1 MRAKNIILLSVI
13 AFIGGVLFF
22 LVCKHTYESKVEALK
37 VKSKEAFIMAL
48 NQELKNRNLNGKLS
62 FYLDLGA
69 VVSEVPNTVY
79 WEDSTGRYFY
89 KIDSKK
95 KQMNIVND
103 VNMRSLHSIVFRK
116 TPLISDSLI
125 LKWQEQLLVSD
136 IVLKSAL
143 RVSLINQ
150 DGSVK
155 LSDSAQC
162 GEWCNSSNLVFTV
175 YIGYAYEIEAMGY
188 LEYTIWSILYKEM
201 LLFLL
206 LYVIFGYGLY
216 RFWNVLSHKIHTLRT
231 PAVRDI
237 IKEVPVEIIKEVQVE
252 KLVLKEVQRVEDS
265 PLHSYLL
272 GENIIFY
279 ADQNIIEIN
288 GIMRNIQAQSGLLLD
303 LFLKQKDNGYTLNED
318 LIIDKLW
325 PDNSGNHK
333 RMHKAIARLRSFLKK
348 IDPSLSII
356 NKNGTY
362 QLIISGKRIIV

>member
-1 MRAKNIILLSVI
+1 MRSKNIILLVVVV
-13 AFIGGVLFF
+13 FIGGLAFF
-22 LVCKHTYESKVEALK
+22 FTCKYIYDSKLATLK
-37 VKSKEAFIMAL
+37 ENAKNAFILAL
-48 NQELKNRNLNGKLS
+48 DQELKNRNLNGKLS

-69 VVSEVPNTVY
+69 VVSDVPDTVY
-79 WEDSTGRYFY
+79 LEDESGRHPY
-89 KIDSKK
+89 KINSKK
-95 KQMNIVND
+95 KQMNITNNVNI
-103 VNMRSLHSIVFRK
+103 RFLHSIVLRK
-116 TPLISDSLI
+116 APQIYDSLGV
-125 LKWQEQLLVSD
+125 KWKEQLLIYD
-136 IVLKSAL
+136 ILYKSAL
-143 RVSLINQ
+143 HLSLMDQ

-155 LSDSAQC
+155 SLDSAQC
-162 GEWCNSSNLVFTV
+162 EWCNSSNLVFTI

-188 LEYTIWSILYKEM
+188 LKYTIWSILYKEV

-231 PAVRDI
+231 PTVREI
-237 IKEVPVEIIKEVQVE
+237 IKEVSVEIVKEVQVE

-279 ADQNIIEIN
+279 ADQNIIEID
-288 GIMRNIQAQSGLLLD
+288 GVMHNIQAQSGLLLD

-362 QLIISGKRIIV
+362 QLIISEKSIIG